1 MNELDEDDGY
11 REWCET
17 IEKENQQQQDMVMVK
32 YDTWEEFQGE
42 FDDPGSRLL
51 KLLTKAGLP
60 PV

>member
-42 FDDPGSRLL
+42 FDDPG
-51 KLLTKAGLP
+51 T
-60 PV
+60 